1 MIIVS
6 GTLKTTNE
14 VLDSLTGPLR
24 DLIEATRREA
34 GCKVY
39 AFARDVSEPGLVRI
53 YEEWDSREALAAHSK
68 AAHVGQWHQALEAA
82 GGAEVKLQIV
92 NVASL
97 EAFG

>member
-6 GTLKTTNE
+6 GTLKTTDQA
-14 VLDSLTGPLR
+14 LDALAEPMR
-24 DLIEATRREA
+24 RLIEETRREVD
-34 GCKVY
+34 CKVY